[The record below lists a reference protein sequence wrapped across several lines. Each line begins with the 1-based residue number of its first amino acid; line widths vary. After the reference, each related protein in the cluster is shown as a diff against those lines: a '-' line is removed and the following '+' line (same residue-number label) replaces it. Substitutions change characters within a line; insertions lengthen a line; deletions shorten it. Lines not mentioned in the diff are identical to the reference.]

1 MSVLTANRKASSSI
15 HSINSYIV
23 FPTYSLQKAIYLHM
37 IAITV
42 LASPFIELV
51 ELNSKIIILY
61 KLNVSMHFS
70 NTMKKDVLVTYFK
83 TVFLNNTVVN
93 SKRKMFVNSIMLR

>member
-1 MSVLTANRKASSSI
+1 ML
-15 HSINSYIV
+15 
-23 FPTYSLQKAIYLHM
+23 
-37 IAITV
+37 AITV

-70 NTMKKDVLVTYFK
+70 STMKKDILV
-83 TVFLNNTVVN
+83 
-93 SKRKMFVNSIMLR
+93 M